1 MFLRG
6 SVCVHHESVRL
17 LDLSNNDNFG
27 VIPATLSKLVALKF
41 VHLFCVGFILSL
53 PPSPL
58 YLLS

>member
-1 MFLRG
+1 M
-6 SVCVHHESVRL
+6 HHESVRL